1 MPLAWGW
8 VSAGVM
14 KPWPTSGPIMRSR
27 SQKAREAMSSRNSLA
42 ASQRNLREGKGG
54 LPKPASFGE
63 RRGPFNAET
72 PRRRDK
78 RREGILTRR
87 RGDAEEDA
95 EKGKREGRNGIHA
108 FAAPARGGSG
118 GAEEECP
125 HEWGRPRGHPSL
137 EGYAT

>member
-63 RRGPFNAET
+63 RRGRFNAET
-72 PRRRDK
+72 PRTQRKAQRRYFDA
-78 RREGILTRR
+78 ETRR
-87 RGDAEEDA
+87 
-95 EKGKREGRNGIHA
+95 KGASE
-108 FAAPARGGSG
+108 
-118 GAEEECP
+118 EEECP
-125 HEWGRPRGHPSL
+125 HEWGHGSL

>member
-1 MPLAWGW
+1 MPLASAY
-8 VSAGVM
+8 VSTAVM
-14 KPWPTSGPIMRSR
+14 KPRPTSGPIMRSR

-42 ASQRNLREGKGG
+42 RSQRNLREGKGG

-72 PRRRDK
+72 PTTQRKAQR
-78 RREGILTRR
+78 TYS
-87 RGDAEEDA
+87 DA

-108 FAAPARGGSG
+108 FAALARGGSG

-125 HEWGRPRGHPSL
+125 HEWGHGSL
-137 EGYAT
+137 KGYAT